1 MIKRWQAG
9 LLVVAILATA
19 LVLKREPIAMA
30 WFASKI
36 EKTTLDQRIDLIKD
50 FVEIRLPETGDG
62 PYPVVVQLHGCAGIR
77 PAFQHQWADVANKA
91 GYAAMIVDST
101 GARGF
106 SRDEA
111 LKIVCAG
118 KALIGQERAGDIAA
132 ALAIAAR
139 DERLDA
145 SRIVL
150 AGWSHGAWT
159 AMDYLTMDAA
169 KHPLPGISGLHPDL
183 PEVTGSILFY
193 PYCGVGTLSRFKL
206 PAHPVKTLAL
216 IAGADEIVDASL
228 CIRYFEN
235 QQRKGAD
242 IDMKVYPTANH
253 VFDDPF
259 LEPDYIHWFN
269 EDDFNDATER
279 VESFLSALK

>member
-1 MIKRWQAG
+1 MIKRWQVG

-36 EKTTLDQRIDLIKD
+36 EKTTLDQRIDLIKG
-50 FVEIRLPETGDG
+50 FVEIRLPQTGDG
-62 PYPVVVQLHGCAGIR
+62 PFPVLVQLHGCAGIR
-77 PAFQHQWADVANKA
+77 PAFQHQWADIANKA
-91 GYAAMIVDST
+91 GFAAMIVDSN

-106 SRDEA
+106 SREES
-111 LKIVCAG
+111 LKIVCGG

-132 ALAIAAR
+132 ALEMAAR
-139 DERLDA
+139 DDRLDA

-169 KHPLPGISGLHPDL
+169 KHPLPGISGLQPALPDIS
-183 PEVTGSILFY
+183 GAILFY
-193 PYCGVGTLSRFKL
+193 PYCGVGALSRFKP
-206 PAHPVKTLAL
+206 PAHSVKTLAL
-216 IAGADEIVDASL
+216 IAGADEVVDASI
-228 CIRYFEN
+228 CTRYFDKQKRN
-235 QQRKGAD
+235 GAD
-242 IDMKVYPTANH
+242 IDMIIYPDANH

-259 LEPDYIHWFN
+259 LEPDYIHWYN
-269 EDDFNDATER
+269 ENDFNDATAR
-279 VESFLSALK
+279 VEIFLSTPK